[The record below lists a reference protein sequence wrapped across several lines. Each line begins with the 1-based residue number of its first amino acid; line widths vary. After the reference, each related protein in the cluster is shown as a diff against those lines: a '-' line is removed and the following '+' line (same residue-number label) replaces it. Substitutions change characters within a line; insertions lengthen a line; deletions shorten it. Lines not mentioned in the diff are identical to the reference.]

1 MMVHVLSACA
11 RVRQVAGDRR
21 GKVFSA
27 GEVGAVLL
35 RQVRFSASA
44 ARLLATGRLGPSIR
58 RLGLLDALQLGV
70 HALLRLPQPYGA
82 LALDALQVRSQ
93 GCPDF
98 LEAHVVGVRHCVH
111 VVDSPT
117 TCGVGFVGFA
127 SVGECSPAERE
138 KGLDPW

>member
-1 MMVHVLSACA
+1 MI
-11 RVRQVAGDRR
+11 G
-21 GKVFSA
+21 GEGFSA

-58 RLGLLDALQLGV
+58 PLDDALQLGV

-98 LEAHVVGVRHCVH
+98 LEAHVVGVRHRVH
-111 VVDSPT
+111 VVDS
-117 TCGVGFVGFA
+117 TCGVGFA
-127 SVGECSPAERE
+127 GECSPPAERE

>member
-1 MMVHVLSACA
+1 M
-11 RVRQVAGDRR
+11 RQVL
-21 GKVFSA
+21 FSA
-27 GEVGAVLL
+27 T
-35 RQVRFSASA
+35 
-44 ARLLATGRLGPSIR
+44 RLLATGLLGANVQP
-58 RLGLLDALQLGV
+58 LGLRLAFDALQLGV

>member
-35 RQVRFSASA
+35 RQVHFSASA

-58 RLGLLDALQLGV
+58 PLDDALQLGV

-98 LEAHVVGVRHCVH
+98 LEAHVVGVRHQVRL
-111 VVDSPT
+111 
-117 TCGVGFVGFA
+117 GFA
-127 SVGECSPAERE
+127 GVGECSPPAERE